1 MTRLN
6 AFRWIG
12 AAVALITVGGAFAAA
27 TGARRFAER
36 RYAERTAASAAA
48 YLAAVTP
55 PPAPGTG
62 PDVPGFLNHARAL
75 AALPGWTPDV
85 EVYLGTSPLL
95 RATNAPLSLA
105 TLAVLA
111 PAAAP
116 RWLDGAAYA
125 PIAGPGPGRMLGVVR
140 VRPDRDA
147 SPVGPWLPGLVVLT
161 TVAGLGAAARM
172 HRRRG
177 TWWLGGYATAALV
190 FGGVAAGTAGTGLHA
205 AEGRWMRET
214 ALLIEEAGSR
224 LPRTSLPSL
233 VTILRPLAAD
243 GRLSIDSTGGAGE
256 ESGGTSSPGTAAP
269 RFIWFGADRW
279 LMLEPPRSDWAV
291 TARDAVA
298 GTAALA
304 GVLALLALTL
314 GASNPVLPGQTE
326 EALSAWMF
334 LAPAGLHLIA
344 LTVAPLAVLVYV
356 AVHRWDLAGGPGE
369 FVGLDNLF
377 TVAAVPATWLALG
390 RTALFVLHVPLALVV
405 ALALALAI
413 HGGPGRGAL
422 TRALLAAAPFVSLVA
437 AGVVCRQMLVSSD
450 VLDHPGAQLGALVGV
465 ATLLQIGYLV
475 PLFLTGLRRIP
486 DVLWDAAALDGAPAW
501 TRFRRVIAPLLG
513 PVIRCA
519 LATGVALAAQGF
531 TLSFVIGGNRPEG
544 DLVAGRLYR
553 VGWVQGRLDL
563 AAAVALLFTILI
575 AGVAASQIRIWK
587 RGVADAI

>member
-12 AAVALITVGGAFAAA
+12 AAVALVTVGGAFAAA

-62 PDVPGFLNHARAL
+62 PDALGFLNHVRAL
-75 AALPGWTPDV
+75 AALPGWTPDL

-95 RATNAPLSLA
+95 RATDAPLSLA
-105 TLAVLA
+105 TLALLA

-125 PIAGPGPGRMLGVVR
+125 PIAGPGPGRTLGVVR
-140 VRPDRDA
+140 VRPDPDA
-147 SPVGPWLPGLVVLT
+147 SPAGPWLPGLVVLSM
-161 TVAGLGAAARM
+161 VAGLGAAARM

-190 FGGVAAGTAGTGLHA
+190 FGGVAAGTAGTSLHA

-256 ESGGTSSPGTAAP
+256 EGGGTSSPGAAAP

-291 TARDAVA
+291 KARDAVA

-314 GASNPVLPGQTE
+314 GASDPVLPGQTE

-334 LAPAGLHLIA
+334 LAPAGLHVIA

-369 FVGLDNLF
+369 FVGLDNLL

-413 HGGPGRGAL
+413 HGSPGGGAL
-422 TRALLAAAPFVSLVA
+422 TRALLATAPFVSLVA
-437 AGVVCRQMLVSSD
+437 VGVVCRQMLLSSD
-450 VLDHPGAQLGALVGV
+450 VLDHPGAELGALIGV
-465 ATLLQIGYLV
+465 AALLQIGYLV
-475 PLFLTGLRRIP
+475 PLFLSGLRRIP
-486 DVLWDAAALDGAPAW
+486 NVLWDAASLDGARAW
-501 TRFRRVIAPLLG
+501 TRFRRIIAPLLG

-519 LATGVALAAQGF
+519 LVTGVALAAQGF
-531 TLSFVIGGNRPEG
+531 TLSFVIGGDRPEG
-544 DLVAGRLYR
+544 DLVAGRVYR

-575 AGVAASQIRIWK
+575 VGVAVAQIRIWK